1 MTPRTAFAALI
12 VGALTLL
19 GGCAAFGP
27 PPLVKGQSEADVAR
41 VMGAPTGRYAMPG
54 GGTRLEYA
62 TGPAGRTTWMVDLDG
77 SGKVTSFHQALD
89 EPRLHAFQ
97 QRAPGLTKDEL
108 LRTLGRPG
116 EMRVAGWQG
125 GQLWSYRF
133 ITNECLWYQ
142 VELSDAGI
150 VRSAGFGLDWSC
162 DARTSDRGQ
171 S

>member
-1 MTPRTAFAALI
+1 MKTRIAPAAVVL
-12 VGALTLL
+12 ALLA
-19 GGCAAFGP
+19 GCAQFGT
-27 PPLVKGQSEADVAR
+27 PPLAAGQGEADVQR
-41 VMGAPTGRYAMPG
+41 VMGAPTGRHAMPG

-62 TGPAGRTTWMVDLDG
+62 TGPAGRTTWMVDLDA
-77 SGKVTSFHQALD
+77 SGRVTSWHQALE

-97 QRAPGLTKDEL
+97 QRAPGLTKDEV

-116 EMRVAGWQG
+116 ETRVAGWQG

-142 VELSDAGI
+142 VELSDAGT

-162 DARTSDRGQ
+162 DARTNDRGGQ